1 MNVEKLQQIE
11 KDLGFDLALLIEI
24 LQKQE
29 VYSKFIHPRTNDVEI
44 FHWNQVIVDFKR
56 KMILYTDKECGDRID
71 ELCREPLSEYGKTW
85 AATLEELVVE
95 GEKYEYV
102 K

>member
-11 KDLGFDLALLIEI
+11 KDLGFDLTLLIEI
-24 LQKQE
+24 LNKQKIYTKT
-29 VYSKFIHPRTNDVEI
+29 VYPNGQIEI
-44 FHWNQVIVDFKR
+44 FDWDSVVVDLKR
-56 KMILYTDKECGDRID
+56 KMILYSDVGCH
-71 ELCREPLSEYGKTW
+71 EPIEDYIEKPLLEYGKTW

-95 GEKYEYV
+95 GEKNEYV

>member
-11 KDLGFDLALLIEI
+11 KDLGFDLTLLIEI

-29 VYSKFIHPRTNDVEI
+29 VYSKVIHPRTNDVEI
-44 FHWNQVIVDFKR
+44 YHWNQVIVDFKR
-56 KMILYTDKECGDRID
+56 KIILYTDKECGDRID
-71 ELCREPLSEYGKTW
+71 ELCEKPLSEYGKTW
-85 AATLEELVVE
+85 AATLEELVAE